1 MTTQYSKLVST
12 LFKDGPA
19 ILADANA
26 PSFSLLHAAVGI
38 VGEVYEYASS
48 DTRENA
54 IEELG
59 DILFYVHAAS
69 IAVGQHPDNLLVPLD
84 FDAVM
89 GEGSTRKA
97 IDAMYTAGF
106 DLLDVAKKA
115 AFYNKRAHNMPR
127 VVGNL
132 LSNIHVNLTR
142 LAYSNGTTL
151 EKLEET
157 NTAKLSNRYAKGY
170 SDQAAQERADKAEE
184 QARIEAYET
193 CLVRYCNACGHIG
206 SAAFTQG
213 GVCCT
218 PLRANSVEWLT
229 LDEAQARV
237 EVLFPAQPKPVDHAE

>member
-1 MTTQYSKLVST
+1 MATQYSKLVST

-19 ILADANA
+19 ILADAHA
-26 PSFSLLHAAVGI
+26 TSFSLLHAAVGI

-69 IAVGQHPDNLLVPLD
+69 IAVDQHPDNLLVPLD

-115 AFYNKRAHNMPR
+115 VFHNKRADSLPR

-132 LSNIHVNLTR
+132 LSNIHLNLTR

-157 NTAKLSNRYAKGY
+157 NTFKLSVKRYPNGY
-170 SDQAAQERADKAEE
+170 SDQAAQERADKAEF
-184 QARIEAYET
+184 
-193 CLVRYCNACGHIG
+193 VRYCNSCGRIG
-206 SAAFTQG
+206 EVTHSNG
-213 GVCCT
+213 ICCL
-218 PLRANSVEWLT
+218 PLRANSVERLT
-229 LDEAQARV
+229 IDEAQARAA
-237 EVLFPAQPKPVDHAE
+237 VLFPAQPKPAK